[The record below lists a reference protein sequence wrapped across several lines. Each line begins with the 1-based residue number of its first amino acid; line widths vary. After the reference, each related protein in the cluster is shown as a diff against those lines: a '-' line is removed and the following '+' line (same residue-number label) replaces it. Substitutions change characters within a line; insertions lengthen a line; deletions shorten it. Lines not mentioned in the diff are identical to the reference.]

1 MGICN
6 MLLNTIKNKSGVS
19 SLKIDIPIGYFTLD
33 GDVIDFH
40 DDSVSYQHDLNTFHR
55 KYYHYISTPKYLAPY
70 ENSSMF
76 WINTGYR
83 SNDSN
88 IAPMRIHE
96 QTRDYFFPKDS
107 STNLMLFSFDC
118 PRRHD
123 SFCFRDDNRKHLT
136 KYYILGY
143 ENQQTLVHSKFFDEV
158 PGDFVAYALIDQVYT
173 IEHLWGLGV
182 LKE

>member
-40 DDSVSYQHDLNTFHR
+40 DDSVSYQPDLNTFHR

-76 WINTGYR
+76 RINTGYR

-88 IAPMRIHE
+88 IAPKRKHE
-96 QTRDYFFPKDS
+96 QTTDFIFPKDS